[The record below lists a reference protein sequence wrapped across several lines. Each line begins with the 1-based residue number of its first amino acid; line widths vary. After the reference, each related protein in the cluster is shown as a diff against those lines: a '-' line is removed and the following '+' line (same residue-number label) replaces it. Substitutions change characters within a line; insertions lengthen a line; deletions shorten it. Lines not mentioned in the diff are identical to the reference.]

1 MTHVRAL
8 HRVMEHAIQRPNVI
22 TKGEQMEDHVHR
34 SFRIITFHDIPL
46 DVIYFNI
53 PNLFYVMILQHV
65 ISILF
70 FRVSVSAV
78 CVCIIGLSQKTLKYK
93 VICIFFE
100 IKIIRLPFFQ
110 LLQIVERRLQ
120 KIALILKALEQKQVC
135 NALYSILIQKS
146 LSEP

>member
-78 CVCIIGLSQKTLKYK
+78 CVSIIGLSQKTLKNNT
-93 VICIFFE
+93 
-100 IKIIRLPFFQ
+100 
-110 LLQIVERRLQ
+110 
-120 KIALILKALEQKQVC
+120 LEQFVFSSKSKLFGYHFFSCCKLWSVDC
-135 NALYSILIQKS
+135 RKLHLFWKHWNRNRYAMLYIQF
-146 LSEP
+146 